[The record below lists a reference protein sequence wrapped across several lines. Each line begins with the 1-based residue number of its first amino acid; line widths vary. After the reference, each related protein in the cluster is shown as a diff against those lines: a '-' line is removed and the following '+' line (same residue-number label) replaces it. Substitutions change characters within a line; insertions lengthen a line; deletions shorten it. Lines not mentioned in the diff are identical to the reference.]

1 MEMKCKELHILCQEP
16 LATETG
22 GMALRGRGGGGK
34 ARSRRFLSQFCKISQ
49 HESADNLWMMMNNVP
64 RTKSRLK
71 ET

>member
-22 GMALRGRGGGGK
+22 GMALWGRGRGGK
-34 ARSRRFLSQFCKISQ
+34 ARSGRFLSQFCKIIK
-49 HESADNLWMMMNNVP
+49 HESADKLWMMMDKVA
-64 RTKSRLK
+64 RTKTRLK